1 MIGRRLQKSVIDSLQ
16 AFPVVG
22 IVGSRQTGKTT
33 LAKSIAK
40 ELPASLY
47 LDLELP
53 SDFNKLQNAELFL
66 KENSS
71 KLIIID
77 EVQRMPI
84 LFPIIRALVDQDR
97 KPARFLILG
106 SASPV
111 FIKGAS
117 ESLAGRIIYH
127 ELSTFCIDELNASS
141 DSDGTD
147 DGSRLVNELW
157 LKGGYPLS
165 YLNENNE
172 ESFTWRESFIKTF
185 LEQDIP
191 QLGIRIPA
199 IQLRRFWTILA
210 HNHGKLWNSSHTAL
224 SLGVSA
230 PTVKNYLDIL
240 SDTFIVRQLTPYFA
254 NVKKRIVKAAKTYVR
269 DSGLLHALLGIR
281 SLEQLYGNP
290 IAGFSWEGFIVE
302 QIINLTRNNY
312 EHYFYRTG
320 AGAEID
326 LLLVKN
332 NIPEIAIEIKFSL
345 EPKIMKGFWTSFDE
359 LKCKKGF
366 VIYPGRDFYPIH
378 EKVSVTPLNRFLEL
392 IV

>member
-1 MIGRRLQKSVIDSLQ
+1 MIERTLQKNVINSMQ
-16 AFPVVG
+16 VFPVVG
-22 IVGSRQTGKTT
+22 LLGSRQVGKTT
-33 LAKSIAK
+33 LAKSIVK
-40 ELPASLY
+40 IFPHSLY

-53 SDFNKLQNAELFL
+53 SDFNKLQNAELFFS
-66 KENSS
+66 ENSS

-77 EVQRMPI
+77 EVQRLPS
-84 LFPIIRALVDQDR
+84 LFQIIRAVVDQER
-97 KPARFLILG
+97 KPTRFLILG
-106 SASPV
+106 SASPL

-127 ELSTFCIDELNASS
+127 ELTPFRIDEL
-141 DSDGTD
+141 T
-147 DGSRLVNELW
+147 VNSNTINQLW

-165 YLNENNE
+165 FLNENIE
-172 ESFTWRESFIKTF
+172 ESFVWREAFIKTY

-210 HNHGKLWNSSHTAL
+210 HNHGKLWNSSQTAL

-240 SDTFIVRQLTPYFA
+240 SDTFVVRQLIPFFP
-254 NVKKRIVKAAKTYVR
+254 NVKKRIVKAAKTYIR
-269 DSGLLHALLGIR
+269 DSGLLHALLGIKN
-281 SLEQLYGNP
+281 SDQLFGNP

-302 QIINLTRNNY
+302 QIISITKNNY

-320 AGAEID
+320 AGAEVD

-332 NIPEIAIEIKFSL
+332 NIPEIAVEIKFSL
-345 EPKIMKGFWTSFDE
+345 EPKLTKGFWISFDE

-366 VIYPGRDFYPIH
+366 VIYPGKDVYSIH
-378 EKVSVTPLNRFLEL
+378 DKVLVTSINKFAEL
-392 IV
+392 IRE

>member
-1 MIGRRLQKSVIDSLQ
+1 MINRKLRNNVINSLET
-16 AFPVVG
+16 FPVVG
-22 IVGSRQTGKTT
+22 LIGSRQVGKTT
-33 LAKSIAK
+33 LSKYILKEIPNSI
-40 ELPASLY
+40 Y

-53 SDFNKLQNAELFL
+53 SDINKLQNAELYF

-97 KPARFLILG
+97 RAARFLILG
-106 SASPV
+106 SASPL

-127 ELSTFCIDELNASS
+127 ELTPFCIDELELNSHLIN
-141 DSDGTD
+141 D
-147 DGSRLVNELW
+147 LW
-157 LKGGYPLS
+157 LKGCYPLS
-165 YLNENNE
+165 YLTENID
-172 ESFTWRESFIKTF
+172 ESFSWREAFIKTY

-191 QLGIRIPA
+191 QLGLRVPA
-199 IQLRRFWTILA
+199 VQLRRFWSILA
-210 HNHGKLWNSSHTAL
+210 HNHGKLWNSSQIAL
-224 SLGVSA
+224 ALGVTA

-240 SDTFIVRQLTPYFA
+240 TDTFLVRQLAPFFP
-254 NVKKRIVKAAKTYVR
+254 NVKKRIVKSVKAYIR
-269 DSGLLHALLGIR
+269 DSGLLHTLLSIKN
-281 SLEQLYGNP
+281 SDQLLSNP

-302 QIINLTRNNY
+302 QIINKTKDSY

-345 EPKIMKGFWTSFDE
+345 EPKIAKGFWISLEE

-366 VIYPGRDFYPIH
+366 VIYPGKDAYSIH
-378 EKVSVTPLNRFLEL
+378 DKVMVTDITKFFELLN
-392 IV
+392 